1 MKNNTFLGTIIGI
14 VFFTFSLFMTI
25 TYVIPIISILPA
37 VYLEGLSSI
46 LVKNEPYS
54 NVGKMTIIILT
65 LIFTVY
71 LIFSIF
77 YIRKIKIKNNVVTKN
92 TLILLMLIMYLIIH
106 PLVMYI
112 YWAIKYDYRDDGQ
125 LIFMAVETFPISSL
139 FFILFG
145 IILDITKNINY
156 NKTLSN

>member
-77 YIRKIKIKNNVVTKN
+77 YIRKIKI
-92 TLILLMLIMYLIIH
+92 
-106 PLVMYI
+106 
-112 YWAIKYDYRDDGQ
+112 
-125 LIFMAVETFPISSL
+125 
-139 FFILFG
+139 
-145 IILDITKNINY
+145 INH
-156 NKTLSN
+156 N

>member
-1 MKNNTFLGTIIGI
+1 
-14 VFFTFSLFMTI
+14 MTI

-92 TLILLMLIMYLIIH
+92 TLILLMSIMYLIIH